1 MPNFTFNVWYLENAI
16 RISHLRAKAFDDSGT
31 LVINNEKI
39 EFHSSR
45 RSISIFKEQIRFISK
60 GRILRNKGASVFD
73 KFNPNV
79 YLKVI
84 YSEGSEFLTA
94 AFMDNRALGWA
105 GVLGGTDDI
114 FQTLKQLRYPHISEV
129 DEDLV
134 KVIAKL
140 ESLSL
145 SKNATGIKD
154 SSISAATIRKVVD
167 EESVDGD
174 KEIFISYAWGGQS
187 ESFAEKID
195 KAFQAKG
202 ITIIRDKRDLGFKG
216 RIKSFMEKI
225 GRGKAIIVIISEKYL
240 KSENCMFELV
250 QISKNGQ
257 FYDCIF
263 PIILDDANIYNPA
276 QRIKYIQHWENKI
289 RELDEAMKTV
299 GAANLKGFREDID
312 LYTEIRSTIAELTN
326 ILRDMNSL
334 TPSIHVDSEFEEL
347 IRAINSRMFEL

>member
-1 MPNFTFNVWYLENAI
+1 M
-16 RISHLRAKAFDDSGT
+16 
-31 LVINNEKI
+31 
-39 EFHSSR
+39 
-45 RSISIFKEQIRFISK
+45 
-60 GRILRNKGASVFD
+60 RNKGASILD
-73 KFNPNV
+73 IFNPNI

-114 FQTLKQLRYPHISEV
+114 FQTLKQLKYPYVSEV
-129 DEDLV
+129 DEDLE
-134 KVIAKL
+134 KVLVRL
-140 ESLSL
+140 ESLSSSENAMGIQNS
-145 SKNATGIKD
+145 SKSEAT
-154 SSISAATIRKVVD
+154 TRKVVD
-167 EESVDGD
+167 EENVDGN

-187 ESFAEKID
+187 ESFADKID
-195 KAFQAKG
+195 KAFQSEG

-216 RIKSFMEKI
+216 RIRSFMERI

-257 FYDCIF
+257 FYDRIF
-263 PIILDDANIYNPA
+263 PVILDDANIYNPT
-276 QRIKYIQHWENKI
+276 QRIKYIQHWENRI

-312 LYTEIRSTIAELTN
+312 LYTEIRSTIAELTD
-326 ILRDMNSL
+326 ILKDMNSL
-334 TPSIHVDSEFEEL
+334 TPNIHADSEFEEL
-347 IRAINSRMFEL
+347 IRVISSKMFEPLRFDYK